1 MAKDKEMKKWWGDL
15 EQKKQY
21 KVIIDEWNE
30 TKQDQQRSV
39 IEKAYKK
46 SHA

>member
-21 KVIIDEWNE
+21 KVIIDEWNK
-30 TKQDQQRSV
+30 TKSDKQRSV

-46 SHA
+46 SHT